1 MNFALA
7 AWPALLI
14 EQLNGPEM
22 VARAVERSFNRRGV
36 RNICYEWPG
45 VPGAAQ
51 SLRNSLQT
59 VAVASQQG
67 DAHAVGNQGGGDNSA
82 DSAAGTGDNSV
93 QPGKLRWPAADT
105 RSRRR

>member
-1 MNFALA
+1 
-7 AWPALLI
+7 
-14 EQLNGPEM
+14 
-22 VARAVERSFNRRGV
+22 
-36 RNICYEWPG
+36 
-45 VPGAAQ
+45 VPGPAQ

-67 DAHAVGNQGGGDNSA
+67 DAHAIGNQSRGDSSA
-82 DSAAGTGDNSV
+82 NSAAGPGDNSV